1 MTKTKQLTLSTKQ
14 IKFLKG
20 LAHHLDPVVQIGKEG
35 ITDSVLDTV
44 DRELKNHELIKV
56 KMGQNCPIDK
66 KDAPKEITDAV
77 SCAFVQLIGKTM
89 IFYRPN
95 INKAKDKRIIL
106 PKD

>member
-1 MTKTKQLTLSTKQ
+1 MAKTKQLTLSNKQ

-20 LAHHLDPVVQIGKEG
+20 LAHHLDPVVQVGKEG
-35 ITDSVLDTV
+35 FTESVLDTV

-66 KDAPKEITDAV
+66 KDAEKVVTDAV
-77 SCAFVQLIGKTM
+77 SCVFVQLIGKTL

-95 INKAKDKRIIL
+95 INKAKDKRIII